1 MTQLVIRTHRPI
13 RFAIGVI
20 LASMVTATGTW
31 LLLDEAHWSVIRSRF
46 RTSAEQQRLW
56 SSNKDLEQENTT
68 LRERVI
74 SLERIA
80 SVDKQ
85 TETFLQKEIRES
97 QDEVFVLKGEL
108 AFYQGIMESAD
119 QTKGLDVHSIYV
131 RRLPRVRTYQLK
143 LVLTHVANAE
153 AEAAGTMKIT
163 IDGLQNKAQRQFALN
178 EVSADATPEIPFK
191 FRNFKRFET
200 GMQLPDGFV
209 PQRVFVELQLSDI
222 KASKI
227 KKVFDWPVTAN

>member
-20 LASMVTATGTW
+20 LASMVTAIGTW
-31 LLLDEAHWSVIRSRF
+31 LFLDEAHWSVIRGRF
-46 RTSAEQQRLW
+46 RASAEQQRLW
-56 SSNKDLEQENTT
+56 STNKDLEQGNSD

-74 SLERIA
+74 ALERIA

-85 TETFLQKEIRES
+85 TETFLQKEIRGL
-97 QDEVFVLKGEL
+97 QDEIFVLKGEL

-131 RRLPRVRTYQLK
+131 RRLALARNYQLK

-153 AEAAGTMKIT
+153 AEAAGVMSIALE
-163 IDGLQNKAQRQFALN
+163 GLQNGALRRITLD
-178 EVSADATPEIPFK
+178 EVSADVTPEIAFN
-191 FRNFKRFET
+191 FRNFKRFEAS
-200 GMQLPDGFV
+200 MQLPDGFA
-209 PQRVFVELQLSDI
+209 PQRVFVELQLNDI